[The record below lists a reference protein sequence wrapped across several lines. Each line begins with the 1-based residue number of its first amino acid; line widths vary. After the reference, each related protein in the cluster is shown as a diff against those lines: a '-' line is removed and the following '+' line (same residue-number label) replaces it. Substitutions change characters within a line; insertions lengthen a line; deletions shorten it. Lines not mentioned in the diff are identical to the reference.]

1 MARATTTTPPA
12 QPIDGATVVG
22 PGIRISG
29 RVTGEEDLHVE
40 GRIDGA
46 IQLSDTLYVAHGGI
60 VAAEVEAHNV
70 VVSGVVVGNVTARDC
85 VTLHAGAKLVG
96 DITAPRLVI
105 ADGAAFKGNVRM
117 GGEPMP
123 ARDKSRT
130 AVRPRPVATG
140 LRGVAAANRA
150 PARTDRNER
159 TDRRVPPRP
168 VARVKVD
175 PTEERGDDDDTVI
188 VRHAAIPDEGKSTV
202 RSGRPPAANASAKAG
217 RDDKTEAGAAAAP
230 ADKPKPPARAT
241 QKVVAA
247 AKKLPPR
254 ARIPKPGKRRVGRR

>member
-1 MARATTTTPPA
+1 MARATTNPPPS

-46 IQLSDTLYVAHGGI
+46 IQLSDTLFVAPGGI

-70 VVSGVVVGNVTARDC
+70 VVSGVIVGNVTARDC
-85 VTLHAGAKLVG
+85 VTLHTGAKLVG

-117 GGEPMP
+117 GGEVAP
-123 ARDKSRT
+123 AREKSRSV
-130 AVRPRPVATG
+130 ARPRPVATG
-140 LRGVAAANRA
+140 LRGVAAANRG
-150 PARTDRNER
+150 PAAAAAARPA
-159 TDRRVPPRP
+159 RVPPRP
-168 VARVKVD
+168 AARAQEPSPPPRAPARAAD
-175 PTEERGDDDDTVI
+175 APRSDDDDTVI
-188 VRHAAIPDEGKSTV
+188 VRHAAVPDESRDSGGKFTA
-202 RSGRPPAANASAKAG
+202 RSGRPEPK
-217 RDDKTEAGAAAAP
+217 EAAAP
-230 ADKPKPPARAT
+230 AAK
-241 QKVVAA
+241 AA

>member
-1 MARATTTTPPA
+1 MARASTSPPPT

-46 IQLSDTLYVAHGGI
+46 IQLSDTLFVAPGGI
-60 VAAEVEAHNV
+60 VAAEVDAHNV

-117 GGEPMP
+117 GGEAPP
-123 ARDKSRT
+123 ARDKSRS
-130 AVRPRPVATG
+130 AARPT
-140 LRGVAAANRA
+140 
-150 PARTDRNER
+150 
-159 TDRRVPPRP
+159 
-168 VARVKVD
+168 VARW
-175 PTEERGDDDDTVI
+175 
-188 VRHAAIPDEGKSTV
+188 
-202 RSGRPPAANASAKAG
+202 
-217 RDDKTEAGAAAAP
+217 
-230 ADKPKPPARAT
+230 
-241 QKVVAA
+241 
-247 AKKLPPR
+247 
-254 ARIPKPGKRRVGRR
+254 

>member
-1 MARATTTTPPA
+1 MARANTSPPPSA
-12 QPIDGATVVG
+12 PIDGATIVG

-46 IQLSDTLYVAHGGI
+46 IQLSDTLFVAPGGI

-70 VVSGVVVGNVTARDC
+70 VVSGVIVGNVTARDC

-117 GGEPMP
+117 GGEPLP
-123 ARDKSRT
+123 AREKSRS
-130 AVRPRPVATG
+130 AARPRPVATG

-150 PARTDRNER
+150 PSPAARTE
-159 TDRRVPPRP
+159 RRVPPRP
-168 VARVKVD
+168 APRAEPAPVSRAADEPRSD
-175 PTEERGDDDDTVI
+175 EEDTVI
-188 VRHAAIPDEGKSTV
+188 VRHAAVPDEGRRGASGKFTA
-202 RSGRPPAANASAKAG
+202 RSGRA
-217 RDDKTEAGAAAAP
+217 DDKAAKEPAAP
-230 ADKPKPPARAT
+230 AAK
-241 QKVVAA
+241 AA
-247 AKKLPPR
+247 ARSATKKSLPPR

>member
-1 MARATTTTPPA
+1 MARASTNPPPS

-46 IQLSDTLYVAHGGI
+46 IQLSDTLFVAPGGI

-70 VVSGVVVGNVTARDC
+70 VVSGVIVGNVTARDC
-85 VTLHAGAKLVG
+85 VTLHTGAKLVG

-117 GGEPMP
+117 GGEIAP
-123 ARDKSRT
+123 AREKSRT
-130 AVRPRPVATG
+130 VARPRPVATG
-140 LRGVAAANRA
+140 IRGVAAANRG
-150 PARTDRNER
+150 PAAAASARPA
-159 TDRRVPPRP
+159 RVPPRP
-168 VARVKVD
+168 AVRTQEPSPPARAPARAAD
-175 PTEERGDDDDTVI
+175 APRSDDDDTVI
-188 VRHAAIPDEGKSTV
+188 VRHAAVPDESRDSGGKFTA
-202 RSGRPPAANASAKAG
+202 RSGRAVPK
-217 RDDKTEAGAAAAP
+217 EAAAP
-230 ADKPKPPARAT
+230 AAKT
-241 QKVVAA
+241 A

>member
-1 MARATTTTPPA
+1 MARANTSPPA
-12 QPIDGATVVG
+12 SPPIDGATNVG

-46 IQLSDTLYVAHGGI
+46 IQLSDTLFVAPGGI

-70 VVSGVVVGNVTARDC
+70 VVSGVIVGNVTARDC

-117 GGEPMP
+117 GGEPLP
-123 ARDKSRT
+123 AREKSRS
-130 AVRPRPVATG
+130 AARPRPVATG

-150 PARTDRNER
+150 PSPPARSE
-159 TDRRVPPRP
+159 RRVPPRP
-168 VARVKVD
+168 APRAEPAPVSRAADEPRSD
-175 PTEERGDDDDTVI
+175 EEDTVI
-188 VRHAAIPDEGKSTV
+188 VRHAAVPDEG
-202 RSGRPPAANASAKAG
+202 RRGASGKFTARGGREEKHEKVVEKAAK
-217 RDDKTEAGAAAAP
+217 EPAAP
-230 ADKPKPPARAT
+230 AAK
-241 QKVVAA
+241 AA
-247 AKKLPPR
+247 ARSATKKSLPPR